1 MPCTPQNRAGRW
13 AWSTWL
19 LVVPTLTIAWAM
31 AMTRENVFTALLRVF
46 ALGPELPWH
55 TVLQKTAMA
64 YLPALARGGTPIM
77 VLLLAG
83 VILWLL
89 WRDAPFQPA
98 GDA

>member
-1 MPCTPQNRAGRW
+1 MSRCGPSASSPTPCSPR
-13 AWSTWL
+13 
-19 LVVPTLTIAWAM
+19 
-31 AMTRENVFTALLRVF
+31 NVFTALLRVF